1 MHGEADAAATVLS
14 FVPDDPRS
22 YGRVVRGEDGGVV
35 AIVEAADATPEQLA
49 INEVNSSIYVFR
61 GDALWPALEQLAAH
75 NAQGELYLT
84 DAVRA
89 VADGGRPSASTSPPI
104 RRRPRAST
112 RASSS
117 PRRPPS
123 SVTASTR
130 RTCSPG

>member
-1 MHGEADAAATVLS
+1 M
-14 FVPDDPRS
+14 PDDPRS
-22 YGRVVRGEDGGVV
+22 YGRIVRGEDGDLV

-49 INEVNSSIYVFR
+49 IGEVNSSIYVFR
-61 GDALWPALEQLAAH
+61 GDALWPALEQLTAH

-84 DAVRA
+84 DAVRGI
-89 VADGGRPSASTSPPI
+89 ADAGRDRRASTSPPT

-117 PRRPPS
+117 PRRPPPS
-123 SVTASTR
+123 ATGSTR